1 MPKNGESLEALVAR
15 AAACVD
21 TLELEEAVRLYG
33 RARALAPDDVG
44 VLDALAE
51 AALQLGDE
59 ATAREAL
66 LRAEELA
73 PEALAARCMNLGQL
87 ADDGAAALRWFERG
101 VRKLR
106 AERAALEQRSGDR
119 AELAAEWLVA
129 TQSLASALCA
139 AAELYMTDMCD
150 EAEAEERCEALAT
163 EAVGLVSGLDSQT
176 LAEPYQ
182 TLASLR
188 LSQQRPEEAHPLV
201 RKALGVVNDAEE
213 GAGPSADA
221 RAAIAKLCMEVGES
235 DDAVELLQ
243 ALRVEDEDSLEIW
256 YLLGCAA
263 LQADE
268 LDVAAEE
275 VSAALAYAA
284 TDRCQD
290 PQKGEWRV
298 QLLELQGDVAQAQQE
313 GGGSAS

>member
-1 MPKNGESLEALVAR
+1 M
-15 AAACVD
+15 
-21 TLELEEAVRLYG
+21 
-33 RARALAPDDVG
+33 
-44 VLDALAE
+44 
-51 AALQLGDE
+51 
-59 ATAREAL
+59 
-66 LRAEELA
+66 
-73 PEALAARCMNLGQL
+73 
-87 ADDGAAALRWFERG
+87 
-101 VRKLR
+101 
-106 AERAALEQRSGDR
+106 
-119 AELAAEWLVA
+119 
-129 TQSLASALCA
+129 
-139 AAELYMTDMCD
+139 
-150 EAEAEERCEALAT
+150 
-163 EAVGLVSGLDSQT
+163 SGLDSQT

-213 GAGPSADA
+213 GSGPSADA

-235 DDAVELLQ
+235 DDAVELLR

-268 LDVAAEE
+268 LDVAATS
-275 VSAALAYAA
+275 SAALAYAA
-284 TDRCQD
+284 TDRCTD

-313 GGGSAS
+313 GGGAS

>member
-1 MPKNGESLEALVAR
+1 
-15 AAACVD
+15 
-21 TLELEEAVRLYG
+21 
-33 RARALAPDDVG
+33 
-44 VLDALAE
+44 
-51 AALQLGDE
+51 
-59 ATAREAL
+59 
-66 LRAEELA
+66 
-73 PEALAARCMNLGQL
+73 
-87 ADDGAAALRWFERG
+87 
-101 VRKLR
+101 
-106 AERAALEQRSGDR
+106 
-119 AELAAEWLVA
+119 
-129 TQSLASALCA
+129 
-139 AAELYMTDMCD
+139 MTDMCD
-150 EAEAEERCEALAT
+150 EPEAEERCEALAT

-275 VSAALAYAA
+275 VAAALAYAA
-284 TDRCQD
+284 TDRCLD

-298 QLLELQGDVAQAQQE
+298 QLLELQGDVAQAQAN
-313 GGGSAS
+313 GGGAS

>member
-1 MPKNGESLEALVAR
+1 
-15 AAACVD
+15 
-21 TLELEEAVRLYG
+21 
-33 RARALAPDDVG
+33 
-44 VLDALAE
+44 
-51 AALQLGDE
+51 
-59 ATAREAL
+59 
-66 LRAEELA
+66 
-73 PEALAARCMNLGQL
+73 MNLGQL
-87 ADDGAAALRWFERG
+87 ADDARRRCSGSSAACG
-101 VRKLR
+101 DC

-150 EAEAEERCEALAT
+150 EPEAEERCEALAT

-213 GAGPSADA
+213 GRAERRA

-243 ALRVEDEDSLEIW
+243 ALRVEDEDSLES
-256 YLLGCAA
+256 GTS
-263 LQADE
+263 
-268 LDVAAEE
+268 
-275 VSAALAYAA
+275 SAAPPSRPTSSTWRPRRSPPRSRTPPPTAA
-284 TDRCQD
+284 G
-290 PQKGEWRV
+290 PSEGRV
-298 QLLELQGDVAQAQQE
+298 EGAAPRAPGRRRAGAAE
-313 GGGSAS
+313 GGGAS

>member
-1 MPKNGESLEALVAR
+1 
-15 AAACVD
+15 
-21 TLELEEAVRLYG
+21 
-33 RARALAPDDVG
+33 
-44 VLDALAE
+44 
-51 AALQLGDE
+51 
-59 ATAREAL
+59 
-66 LRAEELA
+66 
-73 PEALAARCMNLGQL
+73 
-87 ADDGAAALRWFERG
+87 
-101 VRKLR
+101 
-106 AERAALEQRSGDR
+106 
-119 AELAAEWLVA
+119 
-129 TQSLASALCA
+129 
-139 AAELYMTDMCD
+139 MTDMCD
-150 EAEAEERCEALAT
+150 EPEAEERCEALAT

-275 VSAALAYAA
+275 VAAALAYAA
-284 TDRCQD
+284 TDRCLD
-290 PQKGEWRV
+290 PQKGEWRCSSSSFRETSRRR
-298 QLLELQGDVAQAQQE
+298 QRAA
-313 GGGSAS
+313 SAS